1 MTINLNVP
9 DDIARQLTAHG
20 EDLARLAMEALAL
33 DGYRSRALSEE
44 QVRRLLGLESR
55 FDVHAFL
62 KKHGVPLNYGLDDL
76 KHDIE
81 NSSPF
86 PHAA

>member
-9 DDIARQLTAHG
+9 EDIAKRLAAHG
-20 EDLARLAMEALAL
+20 GDPARLALEALAL
-33 DGYRSRALSEE
+33 EGYRSRALSEE
-44 QVRRLLGLESR
+44 QVRRLLGFDSR

-62 KKHGVPLNYGLDDL
+62 KNHNVPLNFSLDDL
-76 KHDIE
+76 KHDI
-81 NSSPF
+81 NASSPF